1 MKNQYKIEVDQISLS
16 ESFKQSLKEK
26 MAAEYAAEAANTL
39 KTKKSFNFSKYSKY
53 IATAAIKRM
62 TPKICFVLNLLL
74 TCFLF
79 FISS

>member
-39 KTKKSFNFSKYSKY
+39 KTKKSFNFLFYPIFQILQYPFQSK
-53 IATAAIKRM
+53 TLDDM
-62 TPKICFVLNLLL
+62 TSLL
-74 TCFLF
+74 F
-79 FISS
+79 